1 MQVLFG
7 GTFDPVH
14 NGHVVMAESL
24 AKAFP
29 GAIVHVIPN
38 RQPPHRKS
46 YVSSEHRLAMLGL
59 AMEGIPR
66 VIVNAI
72 ELGRD
77 GPSFTVDTLRALREQ
92 FGGKESL
99 VLCLGA
105 DAVRVVDEW
114 YQPEL
119 LLELCHVCVLNRA
132 SQPTVIPEVLSSY
145 HSTDALSDLNQK
157 ACSLLVYLATPD
169 IPVSSTEVRELIA
182 KNKPTLPV
190 PSKIADYIKRYNLY
204 QGIE

>member
-1 MQVLFG
+1 MQVLYG

-46 YVSSEHRLAMLGL
+46 YVSSEHRLAMLDL

-105 DAVRVVDEW
+105 DAVRV
-114 YQPEL
+114 
-119 LLELCHVCVLNRA
+119 
-132 SQPTVIPEVLSSY
+132 LS
-145 HSTDALSDLNQK
+145 
-157 ACSLLVYLATPD
+157 
-169 IPVSSTEVRELIA
+169 LIH
-182 KNKPTLPV
+182 
-190 PSKIADYIKRYNLY
+190 I
-204 QGIE
+204 